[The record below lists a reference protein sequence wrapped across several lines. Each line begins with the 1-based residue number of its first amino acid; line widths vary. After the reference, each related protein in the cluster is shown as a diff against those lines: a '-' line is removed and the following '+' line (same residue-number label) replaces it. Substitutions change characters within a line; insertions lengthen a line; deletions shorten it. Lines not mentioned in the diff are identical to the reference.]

1 MMKTNLIKKLLI
13 SRLKEICSNTFF
25 GNIPQDATFPRVSL
39 SINEF
44 GSTGIGFQEYILTLT
59 SYDKDTF
66 LNLDIL
72 TDNIENSLDRYIYE
86 SYLGI
91 IKLYSMHEKIS
102 VMDSNSIAQCVQK
115 YKITL
120 ITKEMF

>member
-1 MMKTNLIKKLLI
+1 MMKTNFIKKLLV

-44 GSTGIGFQEYILTLT
+44 GSTEIGFQEYILTLT

-86 SYLGI
+86 SSLGI